1 MNIKFFLPSPI
12 VLISSSILEN
22 NPSIILRESYAS
34 LENVNQTQG
43 DKFLK
48 ILFNIVLLA
57 AVPLTSCGG
66 GQQREISERR
76 SDLNAEI
83 ELTSSPYHSSNGWQK
98 KIELYVDV
106 EANDDIVQATLNA
119 IDKWNDAAGREII
132 KYQGREED
140 SSVTSLYAP
149 LNDQRTV
156 LYTVSN
162 WRAATAKDKAVLGTT
177 VWEDDVSDEQTIVR
191 GDILLNTEEYL
202 YQDASKEATDPTRT
216 NDVVDAETVVIH
228 EIGHLLGLNHVDFDL
243 DPDSVM
249 HTHATIGPNQY
260 QRVLSESDISLIQR
274 LYN

>member
-1 MNIKFFLPSPI
+1 MLT
-12 VLISSSILEN
+12 
-22 NPSIILRESYAS
+22 R
-34 LENVNQTQG
+34 
-43 DKFLK
+43 LK
-48 ILFNIVLLA
+48 AKLLKNLLNIVLLA
-57 AVPLTSCGG
+57 AIPLTSCGA

-83 ELTSSPYHSSNGWQK
+83 ELTSSPYHSNNGWNK
-98 KIELYVDV
+98 KVEMYVDV
-106 EANDDIVQATLNA
+106 AANDDIVQATINA

-132 KYQGREED
+132 KFQGREENN
-140 SSVTSLYAP
+140 SVTSLYAP

-202 YQDASKEATDPTRT
+202 YQDATKEAVDSDRAS
-216 NDVVDAETVVIH
+216 DVVDAETVIVH
-228 EIGHLLGLNHVDFDL
+228 EMGHLLGLNHVDYEQ